1 MADSLETTRKDYHR
15 ANLIFSQLP
24 ASPSAL
30 LEEWLESA
38 KECDPE
44 DYNAMVLSTRALSQG
59 ANSRV
64 VLLRGI
70 EEGTIRFFTNYES
83 TKGREI
89 AAHPHVSCLFFWPQL
104 ERQVRIKGS
113 ARRSEE
119 EVSNLY
125 FDSRPRSSQIGA
137 WASKQSQEGTE
148 LELEGRLAQL
158 TEKFKEAEITRP
170 PFWGALILNQ
180 SNTSFGKD
188 VLADCISA
196 IAIVG
201 PNQRK
206 RGRSIESIH
215 KRCS

>member
-44 DYNAMVLSTRALSQG
+44 DYNAMVLSTRALGQG

-89 AAHPHVSCLFFWPQL
+89 AAHLRMCLVYFSGLNSSAKFVSKAALGA
-104 ERQVRIKGS
+104 VK
-113 ARRSEE
+113 RRSAI
-119 EVSNLY
+119 
-125 FDSRPRSSQIGA
+125 FI
-137 WASKQSQEGTE
+137 
-148 LELEGRLAQL
+148 L
-158 TEKFKEAEITRP
+158 TA
-170 PFWGALILNQ
+170 
-180 SNTSFGKD
+180 
-188 VLADCISA
+188 V
-196 IAIVG
+196 
-201 PNQRK
+201 
-206 RGRSIESIH
+206 RGQV
-215 KRCS
+215 K

>member
-44 DYNAMVLSTRALSQG
+44 DYNAMVLSTSALGQG

-104 ERQVRIKGS
+104 ERQVRIKGC

-119 EVSNLY
+119 EVINLY
-125 FDSRPRSSQIGA
+125 FDSRPRSSLIGA

-148 LELEGRLAQL
+148 LELEGRLAHL
-158 TEKFKEAEITRP
+158 TEKFNEAEITRP
-170 PFWGALILNQ
+170 PFWGGFDIEPIEYEFWQGRPSRLH
-180 SNTSFGKD
+180 
-188 VLADCISA
+188 
-196 IAIVG
+196 
-201 PNQRK
+201 QRYCY
-206 RGRSIESIH
+206 RWSESEKTWTKH
-215 KRCS
+215 RVDP